1 MSQPRIIEIPYHDF
15 QKILLHATNAR
26 KKIEKFDKTAW
37 VDFVQKH
44 KIPEAGMNVK
54 GKRGAMTGNIKAV
67 IIDGDGAADGY
78 YVYSAD
84 DLFCIKYELGL
95 E

>member
-1 MSQPRIIEIPYHDF
+1 MNQPRIIEVDYHDF
-15 QKILLHATNAR
+15 LKTLRRVTNLK
-26 KKIEKFDKTAW
+26 KKIEKADKAAW
-37 VDFVQKH
+37 ADFVRKYN
-44 KIPEAGMNVK
+44 ISEPGMLAR
-54 GKRGAMTGNIKAV
+54 GKRGAMSGNIKTV
-67 IIDGDGAADGY
+67 IIDGDGASDGY